1 MWAAFLQLLETNYR
15 ATFDKFEGRHRV
27 ADTRDGRFLG
37 LDMTCPFNLLPQ
49 CPALSLPTGLAENG
63 LPVGLQIF
71 GHPYADEKVL

>member
-1 MWAAFLQLLETNYR
+1 M
-15 ATFDKFEGRHRV
+15 
-27 ADTRDGRFLG
+27 
-37 LDMTCPFNLLPQ
+37 DMTCPFNLLPQ